1 MSYEVLARKWRPT
14 SFDEVIGQ
22 SHILRALV
30 NALDSGRM
38 HHAYLFS
45 GTRGV
50 GKTTLARVLARA
62 LNCEKGLSSKPCGSC
77 GSCREIDGGHS
88 VDLVEVD
95 AASRT
100 KVEETRDLLDNVQ
113 YLPSSSRY
121 KVYLIERSCRFDPIA
136 GIKLLNRNFH
146 NISVGI

>member
-62 LNCEKGLSSKPCGSC
+62 LNCERGVTSKPC
-77 GSCREIDGGHS
+77 
-88 VDLVEVD
+88 
-95 AASRT
+95 
-100 KVEETRDLLDNVQ
+100 
-113 YLPSSSRY
+113 
-121 KVYLIERSCRFDPIA
+121 
-136 GIKLLNRNFH
+136 
-146 NISVGI
+146 

>member
-62 LNCEKGLSSKPCGSC
+62 LNCERGVTSKPCGSC

-100 KVEETRDLLDNVQ
+100 KVEETRDLLD
-113 YLPSSSRY
+113 LS
-121 KVYLIERSCRFDPIA
+121 LIHI
-136 GIKLLNRNFH
+136 
-146 NISVGI
+146 